1 MELELWQSLSI
12 AGLVLL
18 IVEILTPTMFFLN
31 LALACFVT
39 AGVSVYF
46 SELNILVPV
55 WVVASAVFLFLLK
68 PLQKR
73 NKINAGTGM
82 DKYVGQKA
90 RVIEKIDGD
99 GGVISFP
106 WPERLL
112 PSRPWPCRPLLP
124 TGRPAAS
131 VRWLCRLG
139 RWSRQ

>member
-46 SELNILVPV
+46 SELNILVLV

-99 GGVISFP
+99 GGVISVFD
-106 WPERLL
+106 ERWNAR
-112 PSRPWPCRPLLP
+112 SEN
-124 TGRPAAS
+124 GEEFAVGS
-131 VRWLCRLG
+131 KVYIVRNENLTMFVRKEK
-139 RWSRQ
+139 

>member
-46 SELNILVPV
+46 SELNILFPV

-73 NKINAGTGM
+73 NKISAGTGM

-90 RVIEKIDGD
+90 QVIEKIDGD
-99 GGVISFP
+99 GGVISIFD
-106 WPERLL
+106 ERWNAR
-112 PSRPWPCRPLLP
+112 SEN
-124 TGRPAAS
+124 GEEFAVGS
-131 VRWLCRLG
+131 KVYIVRNENLTMFVRKEK
-139 RWSRQ
+139 

>member
-73 NKINAGTGM
+73 NKISAGTGM

-90 RVIEKIDGD
+90 LVIEKIDGD
-99 GGVISFP
+99 GGVIAVVA
-106 WPERLL
+106 ERWNAR
-112 PSRPWPCRPLLP
+112 SEN
-124 TGRPAAS
+124 GEEFDVGS
-131 VRWLCRLG
+131 KVYIVRNENLTMFVRKEK
-139 RWSRQ
+139 

>member
-39 AGVSVYF
+39 AGISVYF

-73 NKINAGTGM
+73 NKISAGTGM

-90 RVIEKIDGD
+90 QVIEKIDGD
-99 GGVISFP
+99 GGVISVFD
-106 WPERLL
+106 ERWNAR
-112 PSRPWPCRPLLP
+112 SEN
-124 TGRPAAS
+124 GEEFDVGS
-131 VRWLCRLG
+131 KVYIVRNENLTMFVRKEK
-139 RWSRQ
+139 

>member
-46 SELNILVPV
+46 SELNILIPV

-99 GGVISFP
+99 GGVISVFD
-106 WPERLL
+106 ERWNAR
-112 PSRPWPCRPLLP
+112 SEN
-124 TGRPAAS
+124 GEEFAVGS
-131 VRWLCRLG
+131 KVYIVRNENLTMFVRKEK
-139 RWSRQ
+139 

>member
-73 NKINAGTGM
+73 NKISAGTGM

-90 RVIEKIDGD
+90 QVIEKIDGD
-99 GGVISFP
+99 GGVISVFD
-106 WPERLL
+106 ERWNAR
-112 PSRPWPCRPLLP
+112 SEN
-124 TGRPAAS
+124 GEKFDVGS
-131 VRWLCRLG
+131 KVYIVRNENLTMFVRKEK
-139 RWSRQ
+139 

>member
-73 NKINAGTGM
+73 NKISAGTGM

-90 RVIEKIDGD
+90 QVIEKIDGD
-99 GGVISFP
+99 GGVISVFD
-106 WPERLL
+106 ERWNAR
-112 PSRPWPCRPLLP
+112 SEN
-124 TGRPAAS
+124 GEEFDVGS
-131 VRWLCRLG
+131 KVYIVRNENLTMFVRKEK
-139 RWSRQ
+139 

>member
-99 GGVISFP
+99 GGVISVFD
-106 WPERLL
+106 ERWNAR
-112 PSRPWPCRPLLP
+112 SEN
-124 TGRPAAS
+124 GEEFAVGS
-131 VRWLCRLG
+131 KVYIVRNENLTMFVRKEK
-139 RWSRQ
+139 

>member
-73 NKINAGTGM
+73 NKISAGTGM

-90 RVIEKIDGD
+90 QVIEKIDGD
-99 GGVISFP
+99 GGVISVFD
-106 WPERLL
+106 ERWDAR
-112 PSRPWPCRPLLP
+112 SEN
-124 TGRPAAS
+124 GEEFDVGS
-131 VRWLCRLG
+131 KVYIVRNENLTMFVRKEK
-139 RWSRQ
+139 

>member
-39 AGVSVYF
+39 AGISVYF

-99 GGVISFP
+99 GGVISVFD
-106 WPERLL
+106 ERWNAR
-112 PSRPWPCRPLLP
+112 SEN
-124 TGRPAAS
+124 GEEFAVGS
-131 VRWLCRLG
+131 KVYIVRNENLTMFVRKEK
-139 RWSRQ
+139 

>member
-39 AGVSVYF
+39 AGASVYF

-55 WVVASAVFLFLLK
+55 WVVASAAFWFLLK

-73 NKINAGTGM
+73 NKISAGTGM
-82 DKYVGQKA
+82 DKYIGQKA
-90 RVIEKIDGD
+90 QVIEKINGD
-99 GGVISFP
+99 GGVISIFD
-106 WPERLL
+106 ERWNAR
-112 PSRPWPCRPLLP
+112 SEN
-124 TGRPAAS
+124 GEEFAVGS
-131 VRWLCRLG
+131 KVYIVRNENLTMFVRKEK
-139 RWSRQ
+139 